1 MVAYQDHQE
10 AEMVVLLKVE
20 AAAVEVWDLICQTES
35 ILSSVYL
42 FFLILPFFL
51 FFPFYGSE
59 CYDFPPPPSC
69 SATCPIIHPSQNMRY
84 LYNPFWSLG
93 YLIVNLTVISFVNS
107 CVEED
112 YKLWYLQVV
121 SIVLVLF
128 HLWKFHST
136 GGLTMKE
143 NCLAVNWFCW
153 WPCAIMVCLKNVF
166 HSIWDS
172 FWCIATK
179 LWCIEIH
186 HFLVFGTG
194 AANLS

>member
-1 MVAYQDHQE
+1 
-10 AEMVVLLKVE
+10 
-20 AAAVEVWDLICQTES
+20 
-35 ILSSVYL
+35 
-42 FFLILPFFL
+42 
-51 FFPFYGSE
+51 
-59 CYDFPPPPSC
+59 
-69 SATCPIIHPSQNMRY
+69 MRY
-84 LYNPFWSLG
+84 LYNPLWSLG

-186 HFLVFGTG
+186 HFLVFGIG
-194 AANLS
+194 ATNLSYAPIGFIFLKIGIDRTSITSSAVWELVEVSVHHSIKFIVQANMHASLGHRSDVTQHKIDWNPM